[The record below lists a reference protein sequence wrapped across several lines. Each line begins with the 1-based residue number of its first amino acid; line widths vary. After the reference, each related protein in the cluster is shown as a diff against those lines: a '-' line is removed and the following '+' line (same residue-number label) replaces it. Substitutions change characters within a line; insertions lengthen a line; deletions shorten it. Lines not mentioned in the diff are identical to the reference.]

1 MYLIT
6 KEIQMNKIRTKNSN
20 AKYVTKKGRRV
31 NYYQRKIAAR
41 LAQIVEGYA
50 TEEWIT
56 PSEFIPRRI
65 K

>member
-6 KEIQMNKIRTKNSN
+6 KEIQMNKLQTKN
-20 AKYVTKKGRRV
+20 AIYYTKNGRRV

-41 LAQIVEGYA
+41 LAKIVEGYA
-50 TEEWIT
+50 TEGWIT
-56 PSEFIPRRI
+56 PSEFIPRKI